1 MESTVKESDGRCA
14 CEIGPSLAVLNDVH
28 KAYEE
33 KMDLINQTAGSQK
46 LQKQVQLLQSW
57 VGDLVAQNTLLART
71 VEELEIEL
79 TSRVLS
85 ERRKFSE
92 KDKSKNVI
100 SEEVNELKINIDSLQ
115 RDNLNKEREIRKLS
129 KEVQQH
135 EQTISSL
142 RNDISMSK
150 YHTPDVSR
158 KDAAVTVEIC
168 CSANKE
174 CGDVEPVKEGSA
186 RDEEVQYQERI
197 QHMESSG
204 QNVRALREVN
214 VSLSEEVQALHRVCA
229 ALDEQCRV
237 SALRAQFKDEIIR
250 EMRRQLKWAKAKLK
264 ESDHKSNTEPTS
276 SQSYGSVRRSNGR
289 ERDLPDLDM
298 NPDWICQNRIY
309 DGSGDV
315 VSYGRD

>member
-174 CGDVEPVKEGSA
+174 IPNVILTIVWRRRTREG
-186 RDEEVQYQERI
+186 RQRERRGGAVPGANTT
-197 QHMESSG
+197 HG
-204 QNVRALREVN
+204 
-214 VSLSEEVQALHRVCA
+214 EEVQALHRVCA